1 MDCLQDGRPPRSELS
16 WDLIYFL
23 STISLQITKNP
34 EPDYPITFHLATVSN
49 QYSIGVELYNHY
61 FFYRWSRRMARMHP
75 MMIALSKLSS
85 TRSNHF
91 FKEVYHYVVGHWSP
105 WIEWNVFLMCL
116 DSSSVQAIRVTT
128 PTQWCCPHVVFLLY
142 RHDVIFSTQRSTL
155 SLSVRTGFL
164 PEFVTVSLDLN
175 FGAP

>member
-49 QYSIGVELYNHY
+49 GYSIGFDLHKPY
-61 FFYRWSRRMARMHP
+61 FFYRWSRRMARINP

-85 TRSNHF
+85 TNSNCF
-91 FKEVYHYVVGHWSP
+91 FKEVYHYVVGHWSLNVLVNRMKCDFWCVFP
-105 WIEWNVFLMCL
+105 QCEQFELLSPLSGAVRMSFCFLIYWHHNVF
-116 DSSSVQAIRVTT
+116 Q
-128 PTQWCCPHVVFLLY
+128 PHS
-142 RHDVIFSTQRSTL
+142 FSAW
-155 SLSVRTGFL
+155 VYH
-164 PEFVTVSLDLN
+164 VSLDFK